1 MEKEFVPYDLAL
13 RFKAL
18 GFDKPCLAVF
28 ELIVDGDIIPKFRYN
43 WDSEGKWFD
52 HNKIKD
58 EYDDHDWYWSA
69 PTFSQ
74 AFRWF
79 RDKGYDVSFRKYDYG
94 DESVFTGY
102 YYTIYIGNETI
113 DLHGAD
119 KRSKTYEGCELAC
132 LDKLIEIVEQKEK

>member
-1 MEKEFVPYDLAL
+1 MEREFVPYELAVKL
-13 RFKAL
+13 KSL
-18 GFDKPCLAVF
+18 GFDEECFGFYNPTVTEKVIMNNDSYGGYGLSY
-28 ELIVDGDIIPKFRYN
+28 EHIVG
-43 WDSEGKWFD
+43 
-52 HNKIKD
+52 
-58 EYDDHDWYWSA
+58 A

-132 LDKLIEIVEQKEK
+132 LDKLIEIVESKSE